1 MHSKTYELALAFSP
15 FDFFLFDAEK
25 DGKMT
30 IDRKEFRVCPRLLS
44 LILTVRRSPF
54 ICTLVSWYFVVRINV
69 IPPMLL
75 LDVGGDCIVI
85 ERGARSCTDYAS
97 AWRAE
102 TRNLLSV

>member
-1 MHSKTYELALAFSP
+1 
-15 FDFFLFDAEK
+15 
-25 DGKMT
+25 
-30 IDRKEFRVCPRLLS
+30 
-44 LILTVRRSPF
+44 
-54 ICTLVSWYFVVRINV
+54 
-69 IPPMLL
+69 MLL